1 MAEASL
7 KEFLDRMEDLA
18 PIFAKSMQFGVL
30 PESCDITMPQCLV
43 MRVAYINDNCKMS
56 DISNALGVTMANVT
70 SMVDRLIRDGY
81 VERSED
87 PDDRRIV
94 RISLTKVGRKT
105 CEEIREGKRRH
116 FTRIFS
122 KISVKERTKFM
133 EIMERVA
140 QELKNEQE
148 GVK

>member
-18 PIFAKSMQFGVL
+18 PIFAKSMEFGVL
-30 PESCDITMPQCLV
+30 PNNCEITMPQCMV
-43 MRVAYINDNCKMS
+43 MRVAYLNDNCKMS

-70 SMVDRLIRDGY
+70 SMADRLIRDGY
-81 VERSED
+81 LERHED
-87 PDDRRIV
+87 PVDRRIV
-94 RISLTKVGRKT
+94 RISLTKEGRKT
-105 CEEIREGKRRH
+105 CEEIWESKRRH
-116 FTRIFS
+116 FMRIFG
-122 KISVKERTKFM
+122 KLSVKERNQM
-133 EIMERVA
+133 LEIMQKVA